1 MCIKSWVVIRHS
13 SQKVHL
19 SLFSTIISSIVS
31 SYLIHKRDK
40 TEFKHKQKKEE
51 EKLRKEGKDDNEI
64 ENELK
69 NKNLDKM
76 NQGQSI
82 NYREVIKV
90 EPKPNEF
97 LFKIESTRSLSAKK
111 IILEAFNILKQKF
124 GEIDKILNEIEDK
137 ENWKAIED

>member
-1 MCIKSWVVIRHS
+1 MENSDKCTFCEECLITT
-13 SQKVHL
+13 QD
-19 SLFSTIISSIVS
+19 
-31 SYLIHKRDK
+31 LIHKRDK
-40 TEFKHKQKKEE
+40 TEFKHKKEKVK
-51 EKLRKEGKDDNEI
+51 EKLEKEGKNDNEI

-69 NKNLDKM
+69 NRNLDKM

-137 ENWKAIED
+137 EN